1 MSRVKDTILFLGPIV
16 NQDTD
21 DYAHGER
28 VRHRTY
34 LTAHSVGIIVEVT
47 DDDGVPATYLRE
59 LTSPQGGEGVDVE
72 LSGCGEGFGNMYY
85 DVADIDDIK
94 VGDLIPNTQYLTSTE
109 LV

>member
-16 NQDTD
+16 DQDTD

-47 DDDGVPATYLRE
+47 
-59 LTSPQGGEGVDVE
+59 
-72 LSGCGEGFGNMYY
+72 
-85 DVADIDDIK
+85 
-94 VGDLIPNTQYLTSTE
+94 STMME
-109 LV
+109 PPLPTCAR